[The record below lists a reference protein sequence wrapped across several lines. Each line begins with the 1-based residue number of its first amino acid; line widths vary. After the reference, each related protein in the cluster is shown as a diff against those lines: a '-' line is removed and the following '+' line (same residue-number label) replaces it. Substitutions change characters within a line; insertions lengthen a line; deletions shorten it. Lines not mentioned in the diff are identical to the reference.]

1 MGYWDNQGA
10 TPTKVT
16 WSNPQFV
23 AEGNRS
29 NGGWY
34 YNPGS
39 GYVERWWSGQQQSS
53 GGGGS
58 SSGGGGGVDYAAI
71 AREREAAAARARAEA
86 EAKAE
91 ADRQAFIKAQE
102 EARLKE
108 QARLKA
114 EEEQIFTSF
123 DTTSKAQK
131 PLTQA
136 YGELEKTQ
144 GIPELTGQLNTLR
157 SETAK
162 VKDLIDRLEEDVSSR
177 TEGKLVTEAQ
187 KRRMIAAE
195 EAPLRTQ
202 LGRLAVGQQEAG
214 EQVRAAYDTLGTKL
228 SVLSADQAKELE
240 PIRIRMAA
248 FGDRA
253 AREITAYS
261 TAKQNELGLLLDKIQ
276 GGRQLA
282 QDEWLKA
289 SELALNE
296 RQFQQQRQLIQEKS
310 DQELKNTLALRADQ
324 AKTGTSA
331 ISNLSFDEFKKMFT
345 GGGTTSTVTTP
356 KTNDTK
362 STLDSIFG
370 AYIG

>member
-16 WSNPQFV
+16 WANPQQV
-23 AEGNRS
+23 PENQRS

-39 GYVERWWSGQQQSS
+39 GYVERWWSGSQQSS
-53 GGGGS
+53 GGGS
-58 SSGGGGGVDYAAI
+58 SSGGGGVDYAAI
-71 AREREAAAARARAEA
+71 AREREEAAARARREA

-91 ADRQAFIKAQE
+91 SDRQAFIQQQE
-102 EARLKE
+102 QARLAE

-114 EEEQIFTSF
+114 EEEGLFKSF
-123 DTTSKAQK
+123 ETQTGAQK
-131 PLTQA
+131 KLTTA
-136 YGELEKTQ
+136 YGEYETEAQ
-144 GIPELTGQLNTLR
+144 IPELTGQLNTLR
-157 SETAK
+157 GEVFK
-162 VKDLIDRLEEDVSSR
+162 VRDLIDRLEEDVTSR

-214 EQVRAAYDTLGTKL
+214 EQVRAAYETVGNKL
-228 SVLSADQAKELE
+228 SVLTAEQAKELE
-240 PIRIRMAA
+240 PIRVRMAA

-253 AREITAYS
+253 AREITAWS
-261 TAKQNELGLLLDKIQ
+261 TGKQNELGLLLDKISA
-276 GGRQLA
+276 GRQLA

-296 RQFQQQRQLIQEKS
+296 RQFEQQRQLIQEKS
-310 DQELKNTLALRADQ
+310 DLELKNTLALRKDQ
-324 AKTGTSA
+324 AKSGTGTLG
-331 ISNLSFDEFKKMFT
+331 NLTFDEFKKMFS
-345 GGGTTSTVTTP
+345 GGGTTSTVPSSTQP
-356 KTNDTK
+356 STNWNK
-362 STLDSIFG
+362 QLDSIFG
-370 AYIG
+370 AVA